1 MQTPK
6 QLVWREK
13 YSYLLSENIEYDS
26 NERVLKV
33 SGNLRGQQ
41 LSVNSLVYLNN
52 YGNFQIK
59 KIEEDIRHD
68 HTNNNGMSIDES
80 SFKRTLYPDPEIQ
93 EDLISENEPDPLEG
107 EQTWPTEEELQEAE
121 ERIKNMNPEM
131 DGVSIPKSVLTGA
144 KDIRKVPKGT
154 STYQAAWIIDSED
167 EDDSEDDYSDDDV
180 NMEINQDSINN
191 RISEWQSTV
200 PAAEEM
206 EPEIN
211 DEEFEELELPNK
223 DDLFD
228 AQIDEEEEE
237 RA

>member
-13 YSYLLSENIEYDS
+13 YSYMLSDSIDYDR
-26 NERVLKV
+26 NEGVLRIN
-33 SGNLRGQQ
+33 GNLRGQQ
-41 LSVNSLVYLNN
+41 LSVNSLIYLNN
-52 YGNFQIK
+52 YGNFQIQ
-59 KIEEDIRHD
+59 KIEEDMRYD
-68 HTNNNGMSIDES
+68 HSNKNGMSVDEN

-107 EQTWPTEEELQEAE
+107 EQTWPTEEELMEAE
-121 ERIKNMNPEM
+121 KRVQNMSNME
-131 DGVSIPKSVLTGA
+131 GVSIPKSVMTNT

-167 EDDSEDDYSDDDV
+167 EEGSEDDYSDEDMK
-180 NMEINQDSINN
+180 MEVNQDSLNN
-191 RISEWQSTV
+191 RISEWQNTIDA
-200 PAAEEM
+200 PEEI
-206 EPEIN
+206 EPEVN
-211 DEEFEELELPNK
+211 DEEFEELELPTK

-228 AQIDEEEEE
+228 AEIDEEEE

>member
-13 YSYLLSENIEYDS
+13 YSYLLSDNIEYDS
-26 NERVLKV
+26 NEGVLKV
-33 SGNLRGQQ
+33 TGNLRGQQ

-59 KIEEDIRHD
+59 KIEEDIRND
-68 HTNNNGMSIDES
+68 HGNKNGMSVDEN

-93 EDLISENEPDPLEG
+93 EDLISENEPDPFEG
-107 EQTWPTEEELQEAE
+107 EQTWPTEEELMEAE
-121 ERIKNMNPEM
+121 ERVKNMDN
-131 DGVSIPKSVLTGA
+131 GNVSIPKSVLTGT

-167 EDDSEDDYSDDDV
+167 EEGSEDDYSDDDMK
-180 NMEINQDSINN
+180 MEVNQDSINN
-191 RISEWQSTV
+191 RISEWQSTMNTN
-200 PAAEEM
+200 EEI
-206 EPEIN
+206 EPEFNDN

>member
-13 YSYLLSENIEYDS
+13 YSYMLSDSIDYDR
-26 NERVLKV
+26 NEGVLRIN
-33 SGNLRGQQ
+33 GNLRGQQ
-41 LSVNSLVYLNN
+41 LSVNSLIYLNN
-52 YGNFQIK
+52 YGNFQIQ
-59 KIEEDIRHD
+59 KIEEDMRYD
-68 HTNNNGMSIDES
+68 HSNKNGMSVDEN

-107 EQTWPTEEELQEAE
+107 EQTWPTEEELMEAE
-121 ERIKNMNPEM
+121 KRVQNMSNME
-131 DGVSIPKSVLTGA
+131 GVSIPKSVMTNT

-167 EDDSEDDYSDDDV
+167 EEGSEDDYSDEDMK
-180 NMEINQDSINN
+180 MEVNQDSLNN
-191 RISEWQSTV
+191 RISEWQNTIDA
-200 PAAEEM
+200 PEEI
-206 EPEIN
+206 EPEVN
-211 DEEFEELELPNK
+211 DEEFEELELPTK

-228 AQIDEEEEE
+228 AEIDEEEEE

>member
-13 YSYLLSENIEYDS
+13 YSYLLSDDIAYDS
-26 NERVLKV
+26 NEGILKV
-33 SGNLRGQQ
+33 TGNLRGQQ
-41 LSVNSLVYLNN
+41 LSVNSLIYLNN
-52 YGNFQIK
+52 YGNFQLQ

-68 HTNNNGMSIDES
+68 HSNKNGMSVDEN

-107 EQTWPTEEELQEAE
+107 EQTWPTEEELMEAE
-121 ERIKNMNPEM
+121 ERVRNMNKM
-131 DGVSIPKSVLTGA
+131 DNVSIPKSVLTNS

-167 EDDSEDDYSDDDV
+167 EDDNEDDYSDEDMK
-180 NMEINQDSINN
+180 MEVNQDSITNK
-191 RISEWQSTV
+191 ISEWQNTMDE
-200 PAAEEM
+200 PEDM
-206 EPEIN
+206 EPEVN
-211 DEEFEELELPNK
+211 DEEFEELELPTK

-228 AQIDEEEEE
+228 AEIDEEEEE